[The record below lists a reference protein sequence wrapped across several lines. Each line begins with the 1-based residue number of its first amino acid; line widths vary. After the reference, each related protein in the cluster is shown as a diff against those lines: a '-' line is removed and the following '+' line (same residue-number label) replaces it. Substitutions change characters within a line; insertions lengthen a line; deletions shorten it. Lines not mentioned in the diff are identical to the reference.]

1 MCCRYDIIR
10 SAVSAARAGDV
21 AAAESDAA
29 GAGDDAH
36 IPFSSHIMASSA
48 SFFRGPWSSLLL
60 LSFMVRG
67 IDCWLLGNAP
77 RGLRLSA
84 TGRDCVCVVFL
95 GQLPKARISKFFSPN
110 NFASFCW
117 RKKQKIMEEEVHT
130 IHIECT
136 RNELEGERPMR
147 KSKEAKHK
155 TQSFVVLTER
165 MYGQSDIAANTKGP
179 RQCGTTVSSTI
190 DLRKIPG
197 FLTFYF

>member
-84 TGRDCVCVVFL
+84 TGRECMCCFL
-95 GQLPKARISKFFSPN
+95 GQLPKQGFLFFSRN

-117 RKKQKIMEEEVHT
+117 RKKQKINGRRSNPRACRGETHEE
-130 IHIECT
+130 IK
-136 RNELEGERPMR
+136 RG
-147 KSKEAKHK
+147 K
-155 TQSFVVLTER
+155 TQPIR
-165 MYGQSDIAANTKGP
+165 
-179 RQCGTTVSSTI
+179 
-190 DLRKIPG
+190 
-197 FLTFYF
+197 

>member
-95 GQLPKARISKFFSPN
+95 GQLPKARISNFFSPN

-117 RKKQKIMEEEVHT
+117 RKKQKIMEEEVRY
-130 IHIECT
+130 ILYV

-155 TQSFVVLTER
+155 TQSFVV
-165 MYGQSDIAANTKGP
+165 
-179 RQCGTTVSSTI
+179 
-190 DLRKIPG
+190 
-197 FLTFYF
+197 F

>member
-77 RGLRLSA
+77 
-84 TGRDCVCVVFL
+84 
-95 GQLPKARISKFFSPN
+95 
-110 NFASFCW
+110 
-117 RKKQKIMEEEVHT
+117 
-130 IHIECT
+130 
-136 RNELEGERPMR
+136 
-147 KSKEAKHK
+147 
-155 TQSFVVLTER
+155 
-165 MYGQSDIAANTKGP
+165 
-179 RQCGTTVSSTI
+179 
-190 DLRKIPG
+190 
-197 FLTFYF
+197 